1 MHSIHYNLNH
11 PAMSCWQHLSCFWYN
26 LDIIKNTIVPNPL
39 TTTFSIESTFY
50 IHGMSC
56 LSLTWNMTRQRAIIL
71 LEFVGYC
78 KLINIYSFH
87 WTILLKFL
95 ERSWFLLPALVS
107 VWVCVNVC
115 TVSCLSCPLSTC
127 IQWDW
132 FPMTLCNQLLF
143 INSSTG
149 TISPVPGI
157 I

>member
-26 LDIIKNTIVPNPL
+26 LDIIKNMIVPNPL

-56 LSLTWNMTRQRAIIL
+56 LSLTWNMTWQRAIIL
-71 LEFVGYC
+71 LEFFGYC

-95 ERSWFLLPALVS
+95 ERSWFLLPALMS
-107 VWVCVNVC
+107 VWVCVQFLVWAAHC
-115 TVSCLSCPLSTC
+115 PPVSNETGSQWLSVTSCSSSIPA
-127 IQWDW
+127 QG
-132 FPMTLCNQLLF
+132 LF
-143 INSSTG
+143 HLYLA
-149 TISPVPGI
+149 
-157 I
+157 